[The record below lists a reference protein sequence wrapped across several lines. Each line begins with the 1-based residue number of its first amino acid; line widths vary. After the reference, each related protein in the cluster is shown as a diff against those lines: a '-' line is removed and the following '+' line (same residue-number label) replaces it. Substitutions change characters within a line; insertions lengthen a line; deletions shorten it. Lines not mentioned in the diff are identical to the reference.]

1 MYAKW
6 KRVLAGLIAAISI
19 FSLSA
24 AMPVSSEGEDAAT
37 DSAASSEDKD
47 EGATEELDYVMRTEQ
62 EVLDKMMV
70 AAENDKL
77 VFYCWNYD
85 NVSDENPVEDIFAVK
100 NKENG
105 YIWWSSPI
113 NAGGDAGATPIL
125 RKELASALVLT
136 YGEPQE
142 RSTTNVRSGD
152 SSKCKISAKTISDG
166 VQVTY
171 NFSRAGIKI
180 PVKYVLRDDYL
191 EVSIETADITEKDT
205 SDGGKVVTA
214 LTLCNAFG
222 AGSSEDEGY
231 YVIPDGSGALI
242 NFNNGKI
249 SAKNYAQKVYG
260 TDITAVPNSKGA
272 VTEGVPLPMYG
283 IVRDNNGMMV
293 VVEEGDGNAIL
304 NTAVSGQSKSSYNL
318 CNFQYVLRG
327 TDTYYMG
334 GEVNALTVFESGEMK
349 TDELKMRF
357 YPVSDTEN
365 EVDYVDIAAKYRD
378 YLLADYGVEKVA
390 KADQAQV
397 YVDVYQGVEKPTS
410 ILGVPVTLKTS
421 MTSFEQTQE
430 IVEGLKSRGIDDMV
444 VSLNNWT
451 NAGIANKVDFKAK
464 GASVLGGNGDFK
476 DLVEYFNQNN
486 IAYYPVVNNKTFV
499 NGNGYMTFFDTAMR
513 VSGSYSRLYTYER
526 AFGTPD
532 SSKDNQS
539 LLSPAAFP
547 EIYEKLTKNYKDA
560 GLTGVSLGDMTW
572 QLYGDY
578 GKEKIGR
585 EDAMDILT
593 ESYAQIET
601 GVGSM
606 LAQYANAYALPYVD
620 HVTNAPLSSSS
631 FDLFDEDIPFYQL
644 VLHGVIPYS
653 TQAINGSADSDRLFL
668 LALATGSNLHYDM
681 VYEEISELKD
691 TEFDVYYYAHYAY
704 WLDTAAQEHKLA
716 SEILSGV
723 SDQTI
728 TGYEREGDVI
738 TTTYENGT
746 VTVIN
751 LDTGEIRLNDT
762 VYRLSD
768 YVTEGGLIPDGE

>member
-19 FSLSA
+19 FTLSA
-24 AMPVSSEGEDAAT
+24 AMPVSSEGEESTT
-37 DSAASSEDKD
+37 DSAASSDSE
-47 EGATEELDYVMRTEQ
+47 ETTEELDYVMRTEQ
-62 EVLDKMMV
+62 EVLDKMVV
-70 AAENDKL
+70 AAENDAL
-77 VFYCWNYD
+77 VFYCWDYE

-100 NKENG
+100 NKETG

-113 NAGGDAGATPIL
+113 NAGGDAAATPIL

-136 YGEPQE
+136 YGEPEE

-152 SSKCKISAKTISDG
+152 SSKCKISSKMITDG

-180 PVKYVLRDDYL
+180 PVKYVLREDYL
-191 EVSIETADITEKDT
+191 EVSIQTADISEKSDAESPKLVTE
-205 SDGGKVVTA
+205 
-214 LTLCNAFG
+214 LTVFNAFG
-222 AGSSEDEGY
+222 AGGPEDEGY
-231 YVIPDGSGALI
+231 YVIPDGSGAI
-242 NFNNGKI
+242 VNFNNGKVA
-249 SAKNYAQKVYG
+249 AKNYAQKVYD
-260 TDITAVPNSKGA
+260 TDVTAVPNLKGA
-272 VTEGVPLPMYG
+272 VVEGVTLPMYG

-304 NTAVSGQSKSSYNL
+304 NSTVSGQSKNSYNL
-318 CNFQYVLRG
+318 CNYRYVLRG

-349 TDELKMRF
+349 CDEIKMRY
-357 YPVSDTEN
+357 YPVSDTAET
-365 EVDYVDIAAKYRD
+365 VDYVDIAAKYRA
-378 YLLADYGVEKVA
+378 YLLDDYGVKKAA
-390 KADQAQV
+390 KPDQTPV
-397 YVDVYQGVEKPTS
+397 YIDVYQGVEKQTN
-410 ILGVPVTLKTS
+410 ILGIPVTLKTS
-421 MTSFEQTQE
+421 MTSFEETQE
-430 IVEGLKSRGIDDMV
+430 IVEGLRSRGLDDIV

-451 NAGIANKVDFKAK
+451 NDGIANKVDYDAK

-486 IAYYPVVNNKTFV
+486 IAYYPVVNNKTFIS
-499 NGNGYMTFFDTAMR
+499 GSGYMTFFDTAMR
-513 VSGSYSRLYTYER
+513 ISGSYSRLYTYER

-532 SSKDNQS
+532 TSKDNQS
-539 LLSPAAFP
+539 LLSPATFT
-547 EIYEKLTKNYKDA
+547 EIYGKLTENYKDA
-560 GLTGVSLGDMTW
+560 GLTGVSLGEMTST
-572 QLYGDY
+572 LYGDY

-585 EDAMDILT
+585 EDAMDLLT
-593 ESYAQIET
+593 ESYATIQS

-606 LAQYANAYALPYVD
+606 LAQNANAYALPFVD
-620 HVTNAPLSSSS
+620 HITNTPLSSSG

-681 VYEEISELKD
+681 IHEEISELKD

-704 WLDTAAQEHKLA
+704 WLDTAAQQQKLA
-716 SEILSGV
+716 EKILSGV
-723 SDQTI
+723 SDQAI
-728 TGYEREGDVI
+728 TGYERDGDVI
-738 TTTYENGT
+738 TTTYENGA

-751 LDTGEIRLNDT
+751 LETGEIKLNDT
-762 VYRLSD
+762 VYQMSD
-768 YVTEGGLIPDGE
+768 YVTEGGLIADGE